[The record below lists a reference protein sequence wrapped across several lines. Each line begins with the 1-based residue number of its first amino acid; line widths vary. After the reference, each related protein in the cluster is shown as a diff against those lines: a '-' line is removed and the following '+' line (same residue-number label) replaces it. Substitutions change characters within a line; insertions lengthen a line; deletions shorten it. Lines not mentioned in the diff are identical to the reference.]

1 MSDFFGVPMTLVA
14 VVLLVLLLAAVGS
27 VAFVRYRQPVLFEIG
42 LHNIP
47 RRRAQSVLIVL
58 GLMLSTVI
66 FAAALSTG
74 DTVTYSITNDTYQ
87 KLGHVDEIVQARS
100 NSLKPTFDDEQI
112 APVGIVNTNDI
123 DTLIAAFNGD
133 ENVDGVLPM
142 LRFPAPV
149 SNPSKKLT
157 EPSVVIMGVDPRQLV
172 GFQEDILDTAGVP
185 FDISQLERAQ
195 VVANESAA
203 AALDLQAGQRIEI
216 LVNGA
221 PRTVRVVGI
230 VQDRYI
236 TGWTLAEP
244 AGIVMNLDTAQ
255 FLFSLPPGQNF
266 LVGASFVA
274 ISNRGGVRDTLGLSK
289 TVTQSAI
296 DAVRTSRLQVIF
308 LKADR
313 IDQAQNEGASL
324 TTIFV
329 LLGLFT
335 IAAGMLLVFLIL
347 VMLAAERRPEM
358 GMSRAV
364 GMRRMQ
370 LIQAFMAEGM
380 AYSLASAAL
389 GVVLGVAVSLGMSRA
404 MQYIFSSSDV
414 EIVFHIEPRSLLI
427 AYAIGVVLTFVTV
440 VISAWRVSR
449 LSIVAAIRETNE
461 AASRATGAVSGILG
475 AATIVTGGAIALL
488 GLASDQAAVLGA
500 GVSIGLTGAALIARA
515 GALGER
521 SVFTTTSVAILV
533 LWVLLAGGNLES
545 VTGRLT
551 TGMATFFVG
560 GMLMVLAATIAMIYN
575 AELLLGAIRA
585 FGAIFARAVPAVRTA
600 IAYSIS
606 NRFRTGATIAM
617 LSLVVFALVMIS
629 TMNLNFRRLFLDP
642 EARGGWDIEVQAQ
655 PANPFPQND
664 RSNRLGPLGEALD
677 RAFFDTRRIEIIAQV
692 QVTNPRTTQLEQLDE
707 DSHPLKAKAFEV
719 FGADD
724 EFFDENKI
732 ALQSRANGFDSD
744 REVWQAV
751 KNDPGNAVI
760 DGSVVPGINYA
771 NVTQKRFTLQ
781 GYESG
786 TTSFGP
792 FQVVVTDTTT
802 GEFKLVQV
810 IGIMKRGPSE
820 TYRGL
825 WLNESGIADAFPTQ
839 YQKYYIRMRAG
850 EDVESAAAEIEQAL
864 AQNGVSAASIQKEVE
879 DDQALS
885 TAFFVLIQGFLAI
898 GLGVGLVALA
908 VIALR
913 TVVERR
919 QQIGLMRA
927 IGFTRTNIALSFV
940 LESAFVAALGIANGI
955 WPALLLANRLLAS
968 DEFSTAGFS
977 AFHVP
982 WLQIGRMAIGV
993 FVASVLTTVIPSRQA
1008 SGIPPAEALR
1018 YE

>member
-1 MSDFFGVPMTLVA
+1 M
-14 VVLLVLLLAAVGS
+14 
-27 VAFVRYRQPVLFEIG
+27 
-42 LHNIP
+42 
-47 RRRAQSVLIVL
+47 
-58 GLMLSTVI
+58 
-66 FAAALSTG
+66 
-74 DTVTYSITNDTYQ
+74 
-87 KLGHVDEIVQARS
+87 
-100 NSLKPTFDDEQI
+100 
-112 APVGIVNTNDI
+112 
-123 DTLIAAFNGD
+123 
-133 ENVDGVLPM
+133 
-142 LRFPAPV
+142 
-149 SNPSKKLT
+149 
-157 EPSVVIMGVDPRQLV
+157 
-172 GFQEDILDTAGVP
+172 
-185 FDISQLERAQ
+185 
-195 VVANESAA
+195 
-203 AALDLQAGQRIEI
+203 
-216 LVNGA
+216 
-221 PRTVRVVGI
+221 
-230 VQDRYI
+230 
-236 TGWTLAEP
+236 
-244 AGIVMNLDTAQ
+244 
-255 FLFSLPPGQNF
+255 
-266 LVGASFVA
+266 
-274 ISNRGGVRDTLGLSK
+274 
-289 TVTQSAI
+289 
-296 DAVRTSRLQVIF
+296 
-308 LKADR
+308 
-313 IDQAQNEGASL
+313 
-324 TTIFV
+324 
-329 LLGLFT
+329 LGLFT

-380 AYSLASAAL
+380 AYSLASAGL
-389 GVVLGVAVSLGMSRA
+389 GVALGVAVSLGMSRA

-461 AASRATGAVSGILG
+461 AASRATGAFSGALG
-475 AATIVTGGAIALL
+475 AATIVAGGGLAML
-488 GLASDQAAVLGA
+488 GLRWDEASILGA
-500 GVSIGLTGAALIARA
+500 GLSAGLIGAALMARA
-515 GALGER
+515 FAVAER
-521 SVFTTTSVAILV
+521 PVFTITSLAALA
-533 LWVLLAGGNLES
+533 LWVLLAGGNLEP

-575 AELLLGAIRA
+575 AEVLLGAIRG
-585 FGAIFARAVPAVRTA
+585 FGAVFARAVPAVRTA
-600 IAYSIS
+600 IAYPIS

-655 PANPFPQND
+655 PANPFPQD
-664 RSNRLGPLGEALD
+664 DASNRLGPLGEALD
-677 RAFFDTRRIEIIAQV
+677 RAFFDTRRIETIAQV
-692 QVTNPRTTQLEQLDE
+692 QVANPRTTQIEQLDE
-707 DSHPLKAKAFEV
+707 AGHPLKKKAFEI

-724 EFFDENKI
+724 NFLDENKI
-732 ALQSRANGFDSD
+732 ALQSRAMGFDSD

-751 KNDPGNAVI
+751 KDNPENAVI

-771 NVTQKRFTLQ
+771 NVTQRRFTLQ

-786 TTSFGP
+786 STSYEP
-792 FQVVVTDTTT
+792 FEVVVTDTTT
-802 GEFKLVQV
+802 GEFKLLHVV
-810 IGIMKRGPSE
+810 GIMKRGPSE
-820 TYRGL
+820 TYSGL
-825 WLNESGIADAFPTQ
+825 WLNESALAGAFPPQ
-839 YQKYYIRMRAG
+839 YQKYYIRLRSC
-850 EDVESAAAEIEQAL
+850 EDAEAAAAEIEQAL
-864 AQNGVSAASIQKEVE
+864 AQYGVSAASIQKEVE
-879 DDQALS
+879 DEQALS
-885 TAFFVLIQGFLAI
+885 SAFFVLIQGFLAI

-977 AFHVP
+977 EFHGP
-982 WLQIGRMAIGV
+982 WLQIGLMAVGV